1 MAIIAADI
9 MTSPAMSVSPETNM
23 ADIASLLASKHFSAV
38 PVCHPDH
45 SLAGI
50 VSESDILKP
59 FRESVRAKRDWWLGV
74 IAEGE
79 ELPQDFLDYIR
90 RDTRTAADVM
100 VRQVLTAEESTT
112 LPELAELMIKHAI
125 KRLPIL
131 RDGKLVGVV
140 SRADLVAAI
149 AASPA
154 MLV

>member
-1 MAIIAADI
+1 MAITAADI
-9 MTSPAMSVSPETNM
+9 MTSPATFVGPETNM
-23 ADIASLLASKHFSAV
+23 AEVASLLASKHFSAV
-38 PVCHPDH
+38 PVCKPDH
-45 SLAGI
+45 TLAGI

-59 FRESVRAKRDWWLGV
+59 FRESVRARRDWWLGV

-100 VRQVLTAEESTT
+100 VKHVFTAVEDTT
-112 LPELAELMIKHAI
+112 LPELAELMIKHSI
-125 KRLPIL
+125 KRLPVL
-131 RDGKLVGVV
+131 RDGKVVGIV

-149 AASPA
+149 ARSPA

>member
-9 MTSPAMSVSPETNM
+9 MTSPAICVTPETNM
-23 ADIASLLASKHFSAV
+23 AEVASLLASKHFSAV

-45 SLAGI
+45 TLAGV

-59 FRESVRAKRDWWLGV
+59 FRESARAKRDWWLGV

-100 VRQVLTAEESTT
+100 VRHVHTAVETTT
-112 LPELAELMIKHAI
+112 LPQLAEQMIKHAI
-125 KRLPIL
+125 KRVPIL
-131 RDGKLVGVV
+131 RDGK
-140 SRADLVAAI
+140 
-149 AASPA
+149 
-154 MLV
+154 

>member
-131 RDGKLVGVV
+131 RDGKVIGIV
-140 SRADLVAAI
+140 SRSDLVAAI
-149 AASPA
+149 ARAPA

>member
-1 MAIIAADI
+1 MAITAADI
-9 MTSPAMSVSPETNM
+9 MTSPATFVIPETNM
-23 ADIASLLASKHFSAV
+23 AEVASLLASKHFSAV
-38 PVCHPDH
+38 PVCKPDH
-45 SLAGI
+45 TLAGI

-59 FRESVRAKRDWWLGV
+59 FRESVRARRDWWLGV

-100 VRQVLTAEESTT
+100 VKHVFTAVEDTT
-112 LPELAELMIKHAI
+112 LPELAELMIKHSI
-125 KRLPIL
+125 KRLPVL
-131 RDGKLVGVV
+131 RDCKVVGIV

-149 AASPA
+149 ARSPA